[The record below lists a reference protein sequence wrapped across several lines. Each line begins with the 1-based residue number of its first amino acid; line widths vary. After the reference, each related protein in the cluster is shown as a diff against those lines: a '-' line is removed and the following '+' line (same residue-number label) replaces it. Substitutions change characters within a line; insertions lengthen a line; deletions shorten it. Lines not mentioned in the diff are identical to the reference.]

1 MSVLANKNT
10 RILVQGIT
18 GTQASFHVRR
28 ALAGGT
34 QIVAGTSP
42 KRGGEEYFGLPV
54 FNNLREAKKQ
64 IEFDS
69 CVQFVPAMGV
79 KAAMREA
86 VEAEVELVVSIA
98 QGVPVHD
105 MLEIKSMLKGSK
117 TMMIGPN
124 TPGIITPEEASL
136 GIFPENIVRKGCIGV
151 ISRASTLSYE
161 AVLETQEFG
170 QSTVI
175 GLGDDMII
183 GSDYREIMQRFMADE
198 ATKALVI
205 IGKADNSYE
214 QAAAEYYASLENK
227 KPVVAFVAGI
237 ALPYGHTMGY
247 AHDIITHGRVTV
259 TDKKNIMRES
269 GMIVVDN
276 INDIHQALADL
287 HL

>member
-136 GIFPENIVRKGCIGV
+136 GIFPENIVSKGCIGI

-259 TDKKNIMRES
+259 TDKKNIMSES

-276 INDIHQALADL
+276 INDIHKALADL

>member
-64 IEFDS
+64 MEFDS

-136 GIFPENIVRKGCIGV
+136 GIFPENIVSKGCIGI

-161 AVLETQEFG
+161 AVLETQELG

-214 QAAAEYYASLENK
+214 QTAAEYYASLENK

-276 INDIHQALADL
+276 INDIHKALADL

>member
-98 QGVPVHD
+98 QGVPEHD

-136 GIFPENIVRKGCIGV
+136 GIFPENIVSKGCIGI

-276 INDIHQALADL
+276 INDIHKALADL

>member
-136 GIFPENIVRKGCIGV
+136 GIFPENIVSKGCIGI

-276 INDIHQALADL
+276 INDIHKALADL

>member
-1 MSVLANKNT
+1 
-10 RILVQGIT
+10 
-18 GTQASFHVRR
+18 
-28 ALAGGT
+28 
-34 QIVAGTSP
+34 
-42 KRGGEEYFGLPV
+42 
-54 FNNLREAKKQ
+54 
-64 IEFDS
+64 
-69 CVQFVPAMGV
+69 
-79 KAAMREA
+79 
-86 VEAEVELVVSIA
+86 
-98 QGVPVHD
+98 
-105 MLEIKSMLKGSK
+105 
-117 TMMIGPN
+117 MMIGPN

-136 GIFPENIVRKGCIGV
+136 GIFPENIVSKGCIGI

-161 AVLETQEFG
+161 AVLETQELG

-175 GLGDDMII
+175 GLADDMII
-183 GSDYREIMQRFMADE
+183 ATHYREIMQRFMADE

-276 INDIHQALADL
+276 INDIHKALADL

>member
-136 GIFPENIVRKGCIGV
+136 GIFPENIVSKGCIGI

-161 AVLETQEFG
+161 AVLETQELG

-276 INDIHQALADL
+276 INDIHKALADL